1 MVRTADSCFVTF
13 FSPAFTG
20 RQGTDQNL
28 GLTSPKML
36 AKFRNL
42 GMKLGQRYRY
52 IPKLQHFSKTFKYIL
67 MKYHPIKSRF
77 FT

>member
-1 MVRTADSCFVTF
+1 MVRTADSCFVIL

-20 RQGTDQNL
+20 RQGTDQKL

-42 GMKLGQRYRY
+42 GMYLGQDTDIY
-52 IPKLQHFSKTFKYIL
+52 QNFSNTFKYN
-67 MKYHPIKSRF
+67 
-77 FT
+77 